1 MTPDR
6 MAERADEIALGL
18 LEGDELALAEQELDR
33 DPALAQAVGAGRDRL
48 LPLDLAVE
56 LVTPAAGTWDA
67 IAARV
72 APLTP
77 AGEASRPVPTSSAV
91 PSAPANIDRT
101 PRGLL
106 AALLAVAAAVMVGAF
121 LAWTLLGAADPLAVA
136 VLQAEDGTAI
146 ALVEDFGGGD
156 VALTPLAAVTVSGSE
171 SLQVWTKWS
180 EEAGP
185 VSVGLLQDLRQAD
198 FRVPAL
204 PDPIAGQLYEITREP
219 LGGSPTGLPT
229 GPILALGRA
238 VDR

>member
-18 LEGDELALAEQELDR
+18 LEGDELASAEQELDR
-33 DPALAQAVGAGRDRL
+33 DPALAQAVGASRDRM

-56 LVTPAAGTWDA
+56 PVTPVAGTWDA
-67 IAARV
+67 IAARL

-77 AGEASRPVPTSSAV
+77 AGEASPPVPPSSPV
-91 PSAPANIDRT
+91 PSTPANVDRA
-101 PRGLL
+101 PRRLL
-106 AALLAVAAAVMVGAF
+106 AAAAAVVLGAF
-121 LAWTLLGAADPLAVA
+121 LAWILLDAGDPLAVA
-136 VLQAEDGTAI
+136 VLQAEDGTAV

-156 VALTPLAAVTVSGSE
+156 VALTPLAAAAVGDSE

-185 VSVGLLQDLRQAD
+185 VSVGLLPDLRQTD

-204 PDPIAGQLYEITREP
+204 PDPVAGQLYEITREP

>member
-1 MTPDR
+1 V
-6 MAERADEIALGL
+6 EE
-18 LEGDELALAEQELDR
+18 DELASAESAEQELDR
-33 DPALAQAVGAGRDRL
+33 DPALAQAVGAARDRL
-48 LPLDLAVE
+48 LPLDLAVDP
-56 LVTPAAGTWDA
+56 VTPAAGTWDA
-67 IAARV
+67 IATRV
-72 APLTP
+72 ASLTP
-77 AGEASRPVPTSSAV
+77 AGEASPPVPPSSPV
-91 PSAPANIDRT
+91 PSAPANVDRA

-106 AALLAVAAAVMVGAF
+106 AALLAVAAAIVVGAF
-121 LAWTLLGAADPLAVA
+121 LAWTLLGPGNPLAVA
-136 VLQAEDGTAI
+136 VLQAEDGTAV

-156 VALTPLAAVTVSGSE
+156 VALTPLAAATVGEGE

-185 VSVGLLQDLRQAD
+185 VSVGLLQDLRHAD

-204 PDPIAGQLYEITREP
+204 PDPVAGQLYEITREP